1 MKQEIKYVG
10 IDNLQLDLYN
20 PRLPKSKQ
28 GKDECIVIEYLLL
41 EAATLELM
49 ESIGENDFFVGEM
62 LLVIPNEEERDK
74 YIVIEGNR
82 RLTAVLLLNR
92 PELAKV
98 KKSATKEIFD
108 SAKFK
113 PSTLP
118 CLVFNNRE
126 EIQKYIGFVHITG
139 KKSWRMLE
147 KSRYLYDLR
156 SSEKFK
162 TLSFVDVCKE
172 IARVIGSRSPYV
184 KKMLTSYKL
193 YTIIEDEKF
202 YQIDGLSDS
211 TFFLNYFSDGLQKE
225 NIRKYMNVDLDAE
238 EPLANL
244 DKEHLKELVIW
255 WFKKNEGV
263 SRVLGDSDGMKK
275 LNEVLG
281 NEMALA
287 AFKRGVNID
296 TAYELTNDIDLQ
308 FERKVK
314 ESLQAMEQ
322 ADGLSNKVKS
332 FYIDL
337 YDDLKSVRQIAAKI
351 NDFRT
356 RREQNGDEF

>member
-10 IDNLQLDLYN
+10 IDDLQLDLYN

-28 GKDECIVIEYLLL
+28 GKDEATVIEYLLL

-82 RLTAVLLLNR
+82 RLTAVLLLNN

-98 KKSATKEIFD
+98 KKTATKEIFD

-113 PSTLP
+113 PSTVP

-162 TLSFVDVCKE
+162 MLSFVEVCKE

-184 KKMLTSYKL
+184 KKMLISYQL

-225 NIRKYMNVDLDAE
+225 NIRKYMNVELDDE

-244 DKEHLKELVIW
+244 DKEHLKELVTW

-263 SRVLGDSDGMKK
+263 SRVIGDSDGMKK
-275 LNEVLG
+275 LNAVLG
-281 NEMALA
+281 NEEALV
-287 AFKRGVNID
+287 AFKNGANID
-296 TAYELTNDIDLQ
+296 TAYELTNDMDLQ

-322 ADGLSNKVKS
+322 ADGLSNKVIS
-332 FYIDL
+332 FYADL
-337 YDDLKSVRQIAAKI
+337 YADLKSIRQIAAKI
-351 NDFRT
+351 NDFKT